1 MSLPLI
7 LHLQNLIPRQHQ
19 EITKLKSWFNSLTTE
34 EMEEDEDMM
43 QDWIQ
48 QKMDLLSFM
57 EQNLSYLTYKLERNM
72 ALHQDDLSAD
82 EDEDEIDLADYNTV
96 NFYG

>member
-7 LHLQNLIPRQHQ
+7 LHLQNLIPRQQQ
-19 EITKLKSWFNSLTTE
+19 EITKLKSWFSGLTE
-34 EMEEDEDMM
+34 EEDEDM
-43 QDWIQ
+43 QHVIEHN
-48 QKMDLLSFM
+48 MDLLSFM
-57 EQNLSYLTYKLERNM
+57 EQNLSYLTHKLERHTI
-72 ALHQDDLSAD
+72 LHEEDLSAD